1 MNNILVVDD
10 ELSIRESFSLILE
23 GKYNILLAASGEAA
37 LKTVS
42 DQKVD
47 MAFLDIR
54 MPGMN
59 GLETLRRLKEL
70 DPDIEV
76 IMVTA
81 VNDVQKAGEAIKYGA
96 RDYVVKPFDVDF
108 IARLAEQTL
117 LRKSIFSQ
125 GSEIQ
130 KRTGRETP
138 EIIGQTEKIIALESA
153 VGKIKSGRVLIL
165 GEAGTEKETIAQIL
179 HAKSD
184 RSNGPFHQISLFP
197 GMSAKKLT
205 AQFLG
210 WEKGASASAL
220 ESKSGWLEQT
230 QAGTLF
236 INNIE
241 YLPEALFDVFTA
253 GHFSREGSAVSSLIS
268 SRLIVGASPELAE
281 KNRSYFDFFAEAT
294 LTIPPL
300 RERSS
305 DIPILVSRLAEKF
318 GARYGKEVK
327 FNNAALEA
335 LISYNWPGNV
345 RQLENVVERLVLTS
359 KNNLIP
365 PEALPIDVLL
375 EYTESSGRVF
385 VEDFDRQYIQAV
397 LEESGGNKEKA
408 ARRLGINPIF
418 IE

>member
-1 MNNILVVDD
+1 MNNILIVDD

-23 GKYNILLAASGEAA
+23 GKYNLLLAASGEAA

-47 MAFLDIR
+47 MVFLDIR

-59 GLETLRRLKEL
+59 GLETLRRIKEL

-76 IMVTA
+76 VMVTA

-125 GSEIQ
+125 GNEIK
-130 KRTGRETP
+130 KRNGREIP
-138 EIIGQTEKIIALESA
+138 ELIGQTEKILSLESSL
-153 VGKIKSGRVLIL
+153 GKIKGGRVLVL
-165 GEAGTEKETIAQIL
+165 GEAGTEKETIAQII
-179 HAKSD
+179 HASSD
-184 RSNGPFHQISLFP
+184 RANQPFQQISLYP
-197 GMSAKKLT
+197 GMSVKNLT

-210 WEKGASASAL
+210 WEKGTSTSAL
-220 ESKSGWLEQT
+220 EAKSGWLEQT

-236 INNIE
+236 IDNIE
-241 YLPEALFDVFTA
+241 YLPKALFEIFVA
-253 GHFSREGSAVSSLIS
+253 NHFSREGSAVAAPIN
-268 SRLIVGASPELAE
+268 SRFIVGSSPDLAE
-281 KNRSYFDFFAEAT
+281 KNRSYFDFFAETSLT
-294 LTIPPL
+294 LPPL

-318 GARYGKEVK
+318 GTRYGKEIK

-335 LISYNWPGNV
+335 LISYNWPGNI

-375 EYTESSGRVF
+375 EYAESSGRVF

-397 LEESGGNKEKA
+397 LEECGGNKEKA

-418 IE
+418 ID